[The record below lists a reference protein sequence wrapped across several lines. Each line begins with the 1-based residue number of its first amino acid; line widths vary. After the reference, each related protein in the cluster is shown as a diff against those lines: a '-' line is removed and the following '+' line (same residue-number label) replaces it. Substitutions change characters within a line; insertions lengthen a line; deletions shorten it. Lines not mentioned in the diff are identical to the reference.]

1 MATLFGKQISQ
12 QSQPTLFS
20 STLPKN
26 ENEEQKSNMNSS
38 LFNNDKPT
46 LFGALFNQNTNN
58 EKKDNQENNN
68 KTGNLFGFN
77 NTKGNLFQLSGKKEK
92 EKKDESN
99 DNKFNLFTGGP
110 FKFDFN
116 ESSGKKEEK
125 EKEKEKTETN
135 NIFKSPENK
144 KSINKNLFGDDNINT
159 GLNFTNK
166 ENKTSNEKKEIFNE
180 KQEIFNEKKE
190 NKIPIAKENINI
202 FGKKEENENKKFE
215 NLIQIPTS
223 KAKNQN
229 TNQIDENKS
238 PIFANISN
246 ENKNKNKSISTNQT
260 SNKNSSYQRI
270 EDNDQV
276 QESLQKLYVT
286 DILLPSPFN
295 YRLSPFPKIKKN
307 DKNKGYNNKKNKTID
322 FKFFIEI
329 KDIPNVKDEG
339 CNMICKFDESMSK
352 LMKQAKLYIKKKYKM
367 TKELNDFEIIL
378 MKNGYKLPISDN
390 ELIGEY
396 IKNKDDIIIYLV
408 HNSSQ
413 EKEEEKIYKY
423 ENVKIAEN
431 KENKKEEKYEPK
443 NEISNDSDS
452 DSDIIEEKEK
462 LYSSHNININDINKI
477 DKIEINKENQ
487 KNEDLLCPTD
497 KLPILKR
504 EGYFMHPDEYTISR
518 MTLNEIKNVTN
529 FSIFNENGK
538 IEFAEK
544 VSLYGANLDK
554 LFNIEHEFIEYEKG
568 EWCHSPRGQNFNI
581 PAVLTFY
588 NVESNV
594 DVTNDNEKEIFIENL
609 KIKCEKYLN
618 AKFISYDFD
627 KGTLIYKIPYFY

>member
-20 STLPKN
+20 SALPKN

-68 KTGNLFGFN
+68 KTGNNLFGLN
-77 NTKGNLFQLSGKKEK
+77 NAGKNLFEFSGKKEK
-92 EKKDESN
+92 
-99 DNKFNLFTGGP
+99 
-110 FKFDFN
+110 
-116 ESSGKKEEK
+116 EK

-144 KSINKNLFGDDNINT
+144 KNINKNLFGNDNINT
-159 GLNFTNK
+159 GLNFINK
-166 ENKTSNEKKEIFNE
+166 ENKIFNEKKEISNE
-180 KQEIFNEKKE
+180 KKEIFNEKKE
-190 NKIPIAKENINI
+190 NKIPIVKENINI
-202 FGKKEENENKKFE
+202 FEKKEENENKKNE
-215 NLIQIPTS
+215 NLLQIPTS
-223 KAKNQN
+223 KVKNQN
-229 TNQIDENKS
+229 TNQINENKS

-260 SNKNSSYQRI
+260 SNKNSTYQRI

-431 KENKKEEKYEPK
+431 KENKKEEKCEQK
-443 NEISNDSDS
+443 NEISNDS

-518 MTLNEIKNVTN
+518 MTLNEIKNVNN

-568 EWCHSPRGQNFNI
+568 EWCHSPRGQNFNV
-581 PAVLTFY
+581 PAVITFY

-594 DVTNDNEKEIFIENL
+594 DITNDNEKEMFIENF